1 MIFEQFC
8 IRKFVFF
15 VCFLATVES
24 YHPRF
29 TYKRDAEENEHHIL
43 NILKDHD
50 IIPDIIDDATHTDI
64 LEVSVNMVLKKKMQN
79 STNVTYVKGHL

>member
-1 MIFEQFC
+1 M
-8 IRKFVFF
+8 FF

-64 LEVSVNMVLKKKMQN
+64 LEVSVNMVLKKKNAKFNKCYLCQRSFMMG
-79 STNVTYVKGHL
+79 TYV